1 MKCLPSIKGDFD
13 SEEVLRLVQ
22 ESKSSFEADL
32 TWKQHDRNTRVLER
46 MALKHS
52 SDRNSHELVITS
64 RWLLGDQVKE
74 KFFADP
80 RDKDAPNLEDLQF
93 EQPLKN

>member
-1 MKCLPSIKGDFD
+1 MLD
-13 SEEVLRLVQ
+13 
-22 ESKSSFEADL
+22 
-32 TWKQHDRNTRVLER
+32 R

-64 RWLLGDQVKE
+64 RCLLGDEVKE
-74 KFFADP
+74 EFFVDP
-80 RDKDAPNLEDLQF
+80 RDEDAPNLEDLQF

>member
-1 MKCLPSIKGDFD
+1 MLD
-13 SEEVLRLVQ
+13 
-22 ESKSSFEADL
+22 
-32 TWKQHDRNTRVLER
+32 R

-64 RWLLGDQVKE
+64 RWLLGDEVKE
-74 KFFADP
+74 EFFVDP
-80 RDKDAPNLEDLQF
+80 RDEDAPNLEDLQF